1 MYEVLYSLYS
11 AGLIISIICIIG
23 VALQKP
29 TEEQKI
35 MLLITF
41 FAFLLSLGYWFNVQS
56 NAVDASI
63 IAYKLMYLGG
73 SSLYFL
79 FVLFFVRYYKI
90 KPPLL
95 LWVFWGILG
104 IVFAVAI
111 LTMDHHHWFY
121 QSYSFAYEAGVP
133 ILIKEYG
140 ALHTVYIIM
149 EAAVS
154 VGLVSLVI
162 YQSIKRK
169 DKDSWEPFLLLM
181 VPLIPTLIHIGG
193 RYLQTQIDLVSIGIL
208 MSEMLLIILIYRL
221 KIYDINDTAKQ
232 LIIDSM
238 DDAIVVVD
246 QHYLYKEANEQAIVL
261 FPELAKAKKDTKLAE
276 ISNDLEQTLKSED
289 PSLFYRDCWIYEPR
303 IKTIHR
309 NNQIRGYVIWYLDVT
324 ESEKRKALILNYQQ
338 ELEKEVQVKTARIE
352 EIQEQI
358 IVSFANIIEMRDT
371 ITGEH
376 ARRTSIYAEKVAT
389 VLYQNGDY
397 PEIVDQHFIRLLR
410 LAAPLHDV
418 GKILIPDNILNKPG
432 KLTEDEW
439 VLMKKHAENGQD
451 ILKNALSKIQD
462 VDYLKIVCEV
472 AMYHHERWIGTGY
485 PEALSGEAIPLSA
498 RIMAIAD
505 VFDALTSERSYKDVY
520 DYDTAFEIIKKERG
534 LHFDPILVDAFLSIR
549 KEIEAIAISE
559 TQAERKDEIV

>member
-1 MYEVLYSLYS
+1 MYEILYSLYTV
-11 AGLIISIICIIG
+11 GLIISIICIIG

-29 TEEQKI
+29 TDEQKI

-41 FAFLLSLGYWFNVQS
+41 FAFLLSLGYWLNVQS
-56 NAVDASI
+56 NSVEASI
-63 IAYKLMYLGG
+63 TAYKLMYLGG
-73 SSLYFL
+73 STLYFL

-90 KPPLL
+90 KTPL
-95 LWVFWGILG
+95 VFLALFSILC
-104 IVFAVAI
+104 VVLTVAT
-111 LTMDHHHWFY
+111 LTMDQQHWFY
-121 QSYSFAYEAGVP
+121 QSYAFAYEAGVP
-133 ILIKEYG
+133 ILVKEYG
-140 ALHTVYIIM
+140 VLHTVYIIM
-149 EAAVS
+149 EAAVG
-154 VGLVSLVI
+154 VGLMILVI

-169 DKDSWEPFLLLM
+169 DKDKWEPFLLLA
-181 VPLIPTLIHIGG
+181 VPLIPALIHLSS

-208 MSEMLLIILIYRL
+208 MAEILLIILIYRL

-246 QHYLYKEANEQAIVL
+246 QYYLYKEANEQAIVL
-261 FPELAKAKKDTKLAE
+261 FPELAKVKKDTKLAD
-276 ISNDLEQTLKSED
+276 ISSYLDQTLKSED
-289 PSLFYRDCWIYEPR
+289 TNLFYRDRWIYEPR
-303 IKTIHR
+303 IKTIRR
-309 NNQIRGYVIWYLDVT
+309 NNQVRGYVIWYLDVT
-324 ESEKRKALILNYQQ
+324 ESEKRKELMLNYQQ
-338 ELEKEVQVKTARIE
+338 ELEKEVRVKTARIE

-358 IVSFANIIEMRDT
+358 IVSFANIIEMRDN

-376 ARRTSIYAEKVAT
+376 VKRTSIYAEKVAA
-389 VLYQNGDY
+389 VLYQNGNY
-397 PEIVDQHFIRLLR
+397 PEIVNQHFIELLH

-418 GKILIPDNILNKPG
+418 GKILTPDSILHKPG

-439 VLMKKHAENGQD
+439 VLMKKHAENGQN
-451 ILKNALSKIQD
+451 ILKNALAKIQD
-462 VDYLKIVCEV
+462 VDYLKMACEV

-505 VFDALTSERSYKDVY
+505 VFDALTSERPYKEIY

-549 KEIEAIAISE
+549 EEIEAIAMIE
-559 TQAERKDEIV
+559 TQVERKEKTS

>member
-11 AGLIISIICIIG
+11 VGVIISILCIIG

-41 FAFLLSLGYWFNVQS
+41 FVFLLSLGYWLNVQS
-56 NAVDASI
+56 NVVEASI
-63 IAYKLMYLGG
+63 IAYKLIYLGG
-73 SSLYFL
+73 SMFYFL
-79 FVLFFVRYYKI
+79 LVLFFVHYYKI

-95 LWVFWGILG
+95 LWVFWGTLG
-104 IVFAVAI
+104 IVFTVVT
-111 LTMDHHHWFY
+111 LTMDQHHWFY
-121 QSYSFAYEAGVP
+121 QSYSVAREAGVP

-140 ALHTVYIIM
+140 VLHTVYIM
-149 EAAVS
+149 TEAIIGI
-154 VGLVSLVI
+154 GLMVLVI
-162 YQSIKRK
+162 YQSTKRK
-169 DKDSWEPFLLLM
+169 DQDKGEPFLLLM
-181 VPLIPTLIHIGG
+181 VPLIPALIHLGN
-193 RYLQTQIDLVSIGIL
+193 RYLQTQIDLLSMGIL
-208 MSEMLLIILIYRL
+208 GSEILLMILIYRL

-261 FPELAKAKKDTKLAE
+261 FPELAKAKKDTQLVE
-276 ISNDLEQTLKSED
+276 ISSDLEQTLKSED
-289 PSLFYRDCWIYEPR
+289 LSLFYRDCWIYEPQ

-324 ESEKRKALILNYQQ
+324 ESEKRKELMLNYQQ

-358 IVSFANIIEMRDT
+358 IVSFASIIEMRDT

-389 VLYQNGDY
+389 ALYQKGDY

-410 LAAPLHDV
+410 LAAPLYDV
-418 GKILIPDNILNKPG
+418 GKISIPDSILNKPG

-439 VLMKKHAENGQD
+439 ELMKKHAENGRD

-505 VFDALTSERSYKDVY
+505 VFDALTSERSYKEVY

-559 TQAERKDEIV
+559 TQAERKDEIS